1 MARII
6 CLIVG
11 GLVLVSASSAASRS
25 HSGNSLLPEIDKRVE
40 LVCIAARLAGIKG
53 FIAVSNP
60 RYSAEIS
67 RHFGPF
73 SNHPLIKYL
82 KEKKSTLDEATWEI
96 PAVAVH
102 LSQPPALM
110 PLMAY
115 GDLANVDGW
124 ESRELFNA
132 KFVGLLQQFYRDTNA
147 ERFFRT
153 QATYYQLVTDEYRKR
168 AVWLNRGWLER
179 FFGLETKE
187 EYFAIIGLNITG
199 GAYMRVNFANNA
211 RHTIT
216 IFDAPSVD
224 PRGIP
229 NNLAEEI
236 FPRQMLHEYIHGF
249 TNQLV
254 DQNLPLLQSSS
265 ETMLRNPRVFKLVEK
280 TFYGNWQYLLYESL
294 VRACSLKYMKA
305 NPTIGQDLEKE
316 IVNQEKVGFLWIRGL
331 MAELDEYEANRGKYR
346 DLQAF
351 LPHLIAFFQK
361 AAADLNDYS
370 EIK

>member
-1 MARII
+1 MART
-6 CLIVG
+6 
-11 GLVLVSASSAASRS
+11 VLVAVFLLANVSISIAAAGRL
-25 HSGNSLLPEIDKRVE
+25 HGNWLEQEVDRRVE

-53 FIAVSNP
+53 FTEGSNP
-60 RYSAEIS
+60 WYSAAIS
-67 RHFGPF
+67 GHFGRF
-73 SNHPLIKYL
+73 NKHPLVHYL
-82 KEKKSTLDEATWEI
+82 KDQKSTLDEAAWEI

-102 LSQPPALM
+102 LSQPPTLK

-115 GDLANVDGW
+115 GNLANVDGW

-147 ERFFRT
+147 ERFFLN
-153 QATYYQLVTDEYRKR
+153 QATYYQLVTEEYRKK
-168 AVWLNRGWLER
+168 AVLLNRSWLER

-187 EYFAIIGLNITG
+187 EYFAIFGLNIAG
-199 GAYMRVNFANNA
+199 GAYMRVNFANNY
-211 RHTIT
+211 RHTVT

-254 DQNLPLLQSSS
+254 DRNLTLLQSSS
-265 ETMLRNPRVFKLVEK
+265 ETMLRNPRVLKLVEN

-294 VRACSLKYMKA
+294 VRACTLKYIRA
-305 NPTIGQDLEKE
+305 NPGIGKDFEKE
-316 IVNQEKVGFLWIRGL
+316 IANQEKAGFLWIRGL
-331 MAELDEYEANRGKYR
+331 VKELDRYEANRTKYR
-346 DLQAF
+346 SLKDFMPELV
-351 LPHLIAFFQK
+351 AFFRK
-361 AAADLNDYS
+361 AADDLS
-370 EIK
+370 GRSGMK